1 MVFLL
6 YYLFFQQIGAK
17 MDAAQEIMFVI
28 KLLAEYNCIT
38 LHLDDDTMYQAIC
51 EAQMQLDD

>member
-1 MVFLL
+1 
-6 YYLFFQQIGAK
+6 

-51 EAQMQLDD
+51 EAQMQLDEQLENEVS